1 MKSVPR
7 YLLVRYLGR
16 RWPWLYTSP
25 FACIALREIPE
36 PALPGPAWVRVR
48 TRLCGICGSDLATIR
63 AEGSPYFSPFTS
75 FPFVLGHEIV
85 GEVAEVGA
93 DVDHVQ
99 PGDRVAVE
107 PALSCAVRGLAD
119 LCRPCRDGNYGNC
132 EHVTRGSLSA
142 GIQIGFCRDTG
153 GGFSPSFVAHRL
165 QIHRIPPAIPDEAA
179 VLIEPFSC
187 ALHAVLQVEMSGED
201 RVLVLGCGTMGLL
214 TIAAL
219 RAVGS
224 QVEILAAAR
233 YPHQAAF
240 AQKLGADGVVS
251 AGSRLYREV
260 AEATGAE
267 VFTPEL
273 GKPVLSGGVDVTF
286 DCIGSQ
292 STLDDAL
299 RLTRA
304 RGRVVV
310 VGMPAIPRGV
320 DWTSIWYKELEV
332 RGAYTYGTESVSG
345 RSQRTFELAIRL
357 LAERAEALAP
367 LVSARFPIGQYGRA
381 IGHAMRAGR
390 SGAVKTVFE
399 FREGAGAGAGTGAGA
414 RAGAGAGP

>member
-1 MKSVPR
+1 MRAIQYMKSVPR

-25 FACIALREIPE
+25 FSCIALREIPE
-36 PALPGPAWVRVR
+36 PALPGQDWVRVR

-85 GEVAEVGA
+85 GEVAEAGA
-93 DVDHVQ
+93 EVDHVR
-99 PGDRVAVE
+99 PGDRVTIE
-107 PALSCAVRGLAD
+107 PALSCAVRGLTD
-119 LCRPCRDGNYGNC
+119 LCRQCRLGNYGNC
-132 EHVTRGSLSA
+132 EQVTHGAISA

-153 GGFSPSFVAHRL
+153 GGMSPTFVAHRL
-165 QIHRIPPAIPDEAA
+165 QIHRIPAEIPDEAA

-187 ALHAVLQVEMSGED
+187 ALHAVLQVPTPDES
-201 RVLVLGCGTMGLL
+201 RILILGCGTMGLL

-219 RAVGS
+219 RAVGCHA
-224 QVEILAAAR
+224 EILAAAR

-240 AQKLGADGVVS
+240 ARELGANAVLSTGD
-251 AGSRLYREV
+251 RLYPEV

-273 GKPVLSGGVDVTF
+273 GKPILVGGVDVTF

-292 STLDDAL
+292 STIDDAL

-304 RGRVVV
+304 RGRVVI

-332 RGAYTYGTESVSG
+332 RGAYTYGTENFEG
-345 RSQRTFELAIRL
+345 RRLRTFELAIRL
-357 LAERAEALAP
+357 LAERTELLGS
-367 LVSARFPIGQYGRA
+367 LVSARYPLREYGRA
-381 IGHAMRAGR
+381 IEHAMRAGR
-390 SGAVKTVFE
+390 AGAVKTVFE
-399 FREGAGAGAGTGAGA
+399 FSTEGP
-414 RAGAGAGP
+414 R